1 MGEFFKKMGRGV
13 LFIVIS
19 PFAAI
24 VLATYLVYGLLLF
37 IYMTL
42 KSIPVFF
49 KGGSILEPS
58 AYDIEVENKLIDEI
72 SQKKTAATQ
81 TAAPQHTTVLNVL
94 VQGQD
99 GVQRQSTI
107 KIGAN
112 DEVVQIAE
120 EVKPGIPTIDYTEE
134 HDND

>member
-13 LFIVIS
+13 LFIVLS

-24 VLATYLVYGLLLF
+24 VLAGYLIYGLLLF
-37 IYMTL
+37 VFMSL

-49 KGGSILEPS
+49 RGGSILEPS
-58 AYDIEVENKLIDEI
+58 AYDIEVENKLIEDM
-72 SQKKTAATQ
+72 SKKKTATTQ
-81 TAAPQHTTVLNVL
+81 TTAPQHTTVLNVL

-99 GVQRQSTI
+99 GVQRQSTV
-107 KIGAN
+107 KIGAG
-112 DEVVQIAE
+112 DEVVQITEGAKP
-120 EVKPGIPTIDYTEE
+120 EVPTIDYTEE